1 MIKYEVTRD
10 PRLLEQY
17 YDLRE
22 ECFRKELSIPDF
34 DGAEEEQDRQ
44 GAHPHRTQEWTVCR
58 RGPYIIRI
66 PVRRAP

>member
-22 ECFRKELSIPDF
+22 VCFRKELSISDF

-44 GAHPHRTQEWTVCR
+44 LPSPRKPPASSQKT
-58 RGPYIIRI
+58 I
-66 PVRRAP
+66 PPWLTA